1 MNLFRLF
8 PGFGHVRGYR
18 RADLRGDLFAG
29 AVVAVMLVPQGMA
42 YAMLAGLPPVIGLYA
57 SAIPLLVYALFGSSR
72 QLAVGPVAIISLLLA
87 ARVSALAAPG
97 SAEYVGIILTVALL
111 VGAIQLAMG
120 LLRLGFLTHFISH
133 AVMSGF
139 TSAAAIII
147 ILSQMGHLL
156 GIELGREHSV
166 GPLMMEIVSRLG
178 ETHVLTLMTGV
189 TAIAVLALFRIK
201 APRFP
206 SGLLLVTAATALT
219 FFLGLDERGLAIVG
233 AVPKGLPSFA
243 MPGLNSALA
252 LPLLTTALTI
262 VFVGLMESVAIA
274 EIVAAR
280 ENYKLDVNQELR
292 ALGLANGAA
301 AFFSG
306 YPVSGGFSRTAVNY
320 EAGAKTPLASTVSAT
335 LILLTLLFLTPIFR
349 YLPKGVLAAVVIVAV
364 SSLIDVKQAVYLF
377 RLRKADGVVLLVT
390 FLATL
395 LAGVQTGVLSGVALS
410 LAQFIWR
417 SAHPHMAELGYLAS
431 ENVFR
436 NVKRYSEARVF
447 PNALILRIDASLYF
461 ANLEFVERYIRERL
475 ADEGGIQWVILD
487 MSGVNDMDAV
497 AVGALEK
504 LMENYKDGGIVF
516 LFAGLKGPVRDLLA
530 RASWPQRYGQR
541 VACASIAHA
550 LQEAGIELDPES
562 REQA

>member
-1 MNLFRLF
+1 M
-8 PGFGHVRGYR
+8 RGYQ

-57 SAIPLLVYALFGSSR
+57 STIPLFVYALFGSSR

-87 ARVSALAAPG
+87 ARFSAFAEPG

-139 TSAAAIII
+139 TSAAAITIM
-147 ILSQMGHLL
+147 LSQMGHLL
-156 GIELGREHSV
+156 GIESGREHSV
-166 GPLMMEIVSRLG
+166 VPLMIETVSRMG
-178 ETHVLTLMTGV
+178 ETHVLTLITGV
-189 TAIAVLALFRIK
+189 AAIAVLVLFRMK

-206 SGLLLVTAATALT
+206 SGLLLVAAATALT

-243 MPGLNSALA
+243 MPVLHHAFA
-252 LPLLTTALTI
+252 LPFLTTALTI

-292 ALGLANGAA
+292 ALGLANAAA

-306 YPVSGGFSRTAVNY
+306 CPVSGGFSRTAVNY
-320 EAGAKTPLASTVSAT
+320 EAGAKTPLASTVSAM
-335 LILLTLLFLTPIFR
+335 LVLLTLLFLTPLFR
-349 YLPKGVLAAVVIVAV
+349 YLPKAVLAAVVIVAV
-364 SSLIDVKQAVYLF
+364 SSLIDVRQAVYLF

-417 SAHPHMAELGYLAS
+417 SAHPHMAELGYLAGG
-431 ENVFR
+431 NVFR
-436 NVKRYSEARVF
+436 NVKRFSEARVF
-447 PNALILRIDASLYF
+447 PNALILRVDASLYF
-461 ANLEFVERYIRERL
+461 ANLEFVEQYIRGRL

-504 LMENYKDGGIVF
+504 LMENYKDRGIVF
-516 LFAGLKGPVRDLLA
+516 LFAALKGPVRDLVA
-530 RASWPQRYGQR
+530 RAGWPQRYGQR
-541 VACASIAHA
+541 VACASIALA
-550 LQEAGIELDPES
+550 LQEAGIEVEHGAGKL
-562 REQA
+562 A